1 MDVTSNIYHLILN
14 LFLHSTLKLLFI
26 HIPFI
31 ILRNNKKY
39 NVQDI
44 RTIIS
49 YSSFLLINDKNVVK
63 WKILLLFFFFYNQNN
78 KFFYVRNIF
87 RERKLIFNF
96 LMEFCTFYHIQTFQY
111 SSILRY
117 QDKFTYVR
125 YNDFKRDTRSGMKEI
140 VWIFRIVSSGV
151 HMSH

>member
-1 MDVTSNIYHLILN
+1 MYKT
-14 LFLHSTLKLLFI
+14 STLLYLI
-26 HIPFI
+26 
-31 ILRNNKKY
+31 
-39 NVQDI
+39 
-44 RTIIS
+44 
-49 YSSFLLINDKNVVK
+49 LLINDKNATK
-63 WKILLLFFFFYNQNN
+63 WKNSFVIFFFIIKIIVYLNSFTFEIY
-78 KFFYVRNIF
+78 IF
-87 RERKLIFNF
+87 RERKMIFNF

-111 SSILRY
+111 SSTLRY

>member
-1 MDVTSNIYHLILN
+1 MDVTSNIYDLILN
-14 LFLHSTLKLLFI
+14 LFLHSILKLLFI
-26 HIPFI
+26 HTPFI
-31 ILRNNKKY
+31 ILKNNKKY
-39 NVQDI
+39 VQDI
-44 RTIIS
+44 HTIIS
-49 YSSFLLINDKNVVK
+49 YSSDKWQK
-63 WKILLLFFFFYNQNN
+63 CDKMEKFFCYFFFYNQDNSVS

-87 RERKLIFNF
+87 RERKMIFNF

-111 SSILRY
+111 SSTLRY

-151 HMSH
+151 HMSHW